1 MALGGGAAPAPWPD
15 EEPAVSA
22 ATVLLLP
29 PASSPP
35 PSVSISSRK
44 AWEKGK
50 GEKGGRRG
58 SREGKRGWIS
68 RGQIGVWKGDAAKY
82 DDTAAVYGLGQRLS
96 NLAPH
101 IEIVL
106 RLPHPAHQTGARRI
120 SFDSDD
126 SEPSRGAP
134 TSQRQFPAF
143 IPAEYTLRLPF
154 SLAPPLSLG
163 VLCTRVDCDSGWICG
178 MGCDRQGAQKGRTL
192 PRWDK
197 ISLFSLLHRPL
208 RAPCGP
214 S

>member
-82 DDTAAVYGLGQRLS
+82 DDTAAV
-96 NLAPH
+96 
-101 IEIVL
+101 
-106 RLPHPAHQTGARRI
+106 
-120 SFDSDD
+120 
-126 SEPSRGAP
+126 
-134 TSQRQFPAF
+134 
-143 IPAEYTLRLPF
+143 
-154 SLAPPLSLG
+154 
-163 VLCTRVDCDSGWICG
+163 
-178 MGCDRQGAQKGRTL
+178 
-192 PRWDK
+192 
-197 ISLFSLLHRPL
+197 
-208 RAPCGP
+208 
-214 S
+214 